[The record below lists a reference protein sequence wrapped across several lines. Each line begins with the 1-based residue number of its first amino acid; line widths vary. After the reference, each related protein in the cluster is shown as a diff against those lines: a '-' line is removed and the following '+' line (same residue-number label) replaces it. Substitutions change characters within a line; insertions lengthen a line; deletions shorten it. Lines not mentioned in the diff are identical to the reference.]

1 MNITDIKRINRI
13 ILDIEV
19 SKDKYVE
26 KLKKDIEI
34 INQLKKEYENSEEK
48 KIVILII

>member
-1 MNITDIKRINRI
+1 MQITNELKQKRAFLCYDYLYSLNITDIKRINRI

-26 KLKKDIEI
+26 KLKKT
-34 INQLKKEYENSEEK
+34 LK
-48 KIVILII
+48 